1 MDMHGEHRIP
11 APRQTVWEALN
22 EPDVLKACIPGCESL
37 DKNEA
42 GDGFDAKVKAKVGPV
57 KATFSGSVKLE
68 NVNPPESYTIAGEGK
83 GGAAGF
89 AKGSA
94 DVQLAEDGDETILS
108 YQVKAQ
114 VGGKLAQLGARLID
128 STAKK
133 YANDFFSNFA
143 EIAAERAGK
152 TPPSQQEESAQPD
165 KPAPEEIQDA
175 AEAAAPSA
183 AAGAPP
189 PSPGAEPAPTPR
201 EREPEQSEPAAA
213 SEKTSA
219 EVDDGMKEAERDPTR
234 AAIDAV
240 ERAKQSRKGGL
251 SGMSWVMLVIV
262 AVLILLALFSGLSG
276 GEGG

>member
-1 MDMHGEHRIP
+1 MDMNGEHRIP

-22 EPDVLKACIPGCESL
+22 DPEVLKACIPGCESL
-37 DKNEA
+37 DLNEA

-68 NVNPPESYTIAGEGK
+68 NVNAPESYTISGEGK

-94 DVQLAEDGDETILS
+94 DVHLKEDGDETILS
-108 YQVKAQ
+108 YEVKAQ

-133 YANDFFSNFA
+133 YANDFFSKFA

-152 TPPSQQEESAQPD
+152 TPPSQQGEDQGKREGESEGESAPAAE
-165 KPAPEEIQDA
+165 KPAPEEIERA

-189 PSPGAEPAPTPR
+189 PSPGAEP
-201 EREPEQSEPAAA
+201 EPEQ
-213 SEKTSA
+213 KTA
-219 EVDDGMKEAERDPTR
+219 EVDDGMKEAEPTPTR
-234 AAIDAV
+234 AAMEALDQ
-240 ERAKQSRKGGL
+240 AKQSRKGGL
-251 SGMSWVMLVIV
+251 SGMSWVLLVIV
-262 AVLILLALFSGLSG
+262 AVLILLALFSGMSG